1 MICRD
6 CSETCRR
13 AHPGMT
19 RKELETRLEEPEFF
33 EDFGIC
39 GLASALLACFLGPR
53 YLLSWKL

>member
-1 MICRD
+1 
-6 CSETCRR
+6 
-13 AHPGMT
+13 MT